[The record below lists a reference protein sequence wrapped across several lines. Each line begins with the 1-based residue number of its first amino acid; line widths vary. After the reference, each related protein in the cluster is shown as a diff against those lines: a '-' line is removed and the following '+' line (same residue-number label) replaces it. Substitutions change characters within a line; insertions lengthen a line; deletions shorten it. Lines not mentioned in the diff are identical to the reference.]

1 MMEPVKE
8 TGWKII
14 GSDIS
19 WFVPCESLAFLNNSS
34 NYKAEN
40 CEVEQDIS
48 SDYLI
53 AQEAGIGET
62 AILIAQSVADPAKRD
77 SLKISIIAKAN

>member
-14 GSDIS
+14 GSDIT

-34 NYKAEN
+34 NYKVES
-40 CEVEQDIS
+40 CDSEQDIS
-48 SDYLI
+48 SDYLVT
-53 AQEAGIGET
+53 QDAGIGET
-62 AILIAQSVADPAKRD
+62 ATLIAQSVADPAMRD
-77 SLKISIIAKAN
+77 TLKISIIAKAN